1 MQYHLRVL
9 SSFIHLS
16 FLSSIMPRWNR
27 SMVLVTSFIGALFNS
42 LLAIQLFALW
52 RSLRKDS
59 ESEWEGS
66 LDPWTVNTLSLLGGL
81 SAAYFVTAAVASA
94 IGFAG
99 IVKGIPAYLR
109 FYRDFSIAD
118 FTFCTISTVF
128 VTYAS
133 FSYYSIR
140 SMICEELSR
149 RADLMRDLAEI
160 GLSPE
165 NCEQWFERAVSVF
178 VGVMFIII
186 VLRLHLVIVVA
197 NYYKQVSRISRDSP
211 SRSHKDG
218 ALQRIYL
225 LPTHAHRTDPL
236 ESRTEP
242 TALVYAPIPLGDL
255 SEQEV
260 QGLDVQEAWVHTHS
274 HPPRQHRREHP
285 RGHRHSSG
293 RIALPIQPDEGLLG
307 GHEKYKD

>member
-1 MQYHLRVL
+1 
-9 SSFIHLS
+9 
-16 FLSSIMPRWNR
+16 
-27 SMVLVTSFIGALFNS
+27 MVLATSVIGALFNS
-42 LLAIQLFALW
+42 ILAIQLFALW
-52 RSLRKDS
+52 RSLRRDS

-99 IVKGIPAYLR
+99 VVKGKPSYLR
-109 FYRDFSIAD
+109 FYRDFSVAD

-133 FSYYSIR
+133 FSCYSIR
-140 SMICEELSR
+140 STICEELSR
-149 RADLMRDLAEI
+149 HGDLMRDLAEM

-165 NCEQWFERAVSVF
+165 TCEQWFERAVVVF

-197 NYYKQVSRISRDSP
+197 NYYKQVSRLSRDIT
-211 SRSHKDG
+211 SRVHKDG
-218 ALQRIYL
+218 TLHRIYL
-225 LPTHAHRTDPL
+225 LPTHSTSAQPADARA
-236 ESRTEP
+236 EP
-242 TALVYAPIPLGDL
+242 TALVYAPIALGDL

-260 QGLDVQEAWVHTHS
+260 QGLNVQEAWVRTHPS
-274 HPPRQHRREHP
+274 NAPRQHRRSHS
-285 RGHRHSSG
+285 RGHRHSTG
-293 RIALPIQPDEGLLG
+293 RIALPIQPDEGLLR